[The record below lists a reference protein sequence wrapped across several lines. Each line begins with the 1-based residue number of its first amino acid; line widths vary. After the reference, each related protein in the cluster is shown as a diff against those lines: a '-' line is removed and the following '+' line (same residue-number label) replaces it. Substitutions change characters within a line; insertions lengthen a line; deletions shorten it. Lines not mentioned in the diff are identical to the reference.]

1 MFWIKN
7 RSGFTLIELLIVSM
21 LTVTLLF
28 ALQHTFFQ
36 GIRVYERLHN
46 ARGYESVSFF
56 MERLTRDLKN
66 GARFSQ
72 IPFKGMTDSLTFGSM
87 AIPEGSE
94 NADSAKPVQVRYEY
108 DRQRKQVLRYQTDPQ
123 SAEAGAVAKGKVVL
137 EDVQALK
144 FEFKNGDT
152 IPSKIDV
159 TFTCGKKQNET
170 QIRKEILIP
179 IAHI

>member
-1 MFWIKN
+1 MRWIKG

-28 ALQHTFFQ
+28 TLQHTFLQ
-36 GIRVYERLHN
+36 GIRVYERLYN
-46 ARGYESVSFF
+46 ARGYEAVSFF

-66 GARFSQ
+66 GARYSQ
-72 IPFKGMTDSLTFGSM
+72 IPFKGMPDSLTFGSM
-87 AIPEGSE
+87 AIPEGAE
-94 NADSAKPVQVRYEY
+94 NADAAKPVQVRYEY

-123 SAEAGAVAKGKVVL
+123 SAQAAVGGKGKVVL

-144 FEFKNGDT
+144 FELKNNGAL
-152 IPSKIDV
+152 PAMIDV